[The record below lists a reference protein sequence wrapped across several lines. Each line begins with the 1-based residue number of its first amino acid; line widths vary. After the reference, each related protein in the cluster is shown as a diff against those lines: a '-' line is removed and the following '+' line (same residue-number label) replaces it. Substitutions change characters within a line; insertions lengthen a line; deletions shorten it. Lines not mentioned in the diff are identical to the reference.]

1 MSVYDDRQAMSGQY
15 LLSREE
21 LGKRC
26 MTEKNV
32 FVFGLSMNRV
42 RMFQILTIWAEK
54 VSDWLSLTT

>member
-26 MTEKNV
+26 MTMKNV
-32 FVFGLSMNRV
+32 FVFGLSMNRA
-42 RMFQILTIWAEK
+42 RMIQILTAK
-54 VSDWLSLTT
+54 LAV

>member
-1 MSVYDDRQAMSGQY
+1 MSVYDERQAMSGQY

-26 MTEKNV
+26 MTMKNV

-54 VSDWLSLTT
+54 VSD